1 MISERDIKTAIEAGR
16 HFKQAILSARYH
28 RDSDRIE
35 FETEW
40 CIIIVDRHSIEEF
53 RSLSQDDMETISVSD
68 VGVHIDSADIDVNS
82 AGLITE
88 IAKRLEVEVANS
100 F

>member
-1 MISERDIKTAIEAGR
+1 MISDQDIKNAIDASER
-16 HFKQAILSARYH
+16 FQPTILTARYN
-28 RDSDRIE
+28 RDADRIE
-35 FETEW
+35 FETPW

-53 RSLSQDDMETISVSD
+53 RGLSQNDMETISVSD
-68 VGVHIDSADIDVNS
+68 VGVHVESADVDINS

-88 IAKRLEVEVANS
+88 IAKRLESEAANS